1 MDSGNRRGYAVNS
14 FLNSVL
20 KETIY
25 VKQAEGFVNPEQPDW
40 VYLLRKA
47 LYGLKQSAFECYN
60 TLKAVLES
68 PELQFKR
75 IESDHA
81 VLMVLTELSTVYLVL
96 FVDDMAIF
104 RDDEVLIGE
113 IKAKLSSH
121 FKMKDMGIM
130 KRFLRL
136 EIERNS
142 FGDVIVSQKRYI
154 ERVLKRFGMQDCK
167 PVYTPLPTNI
177 RLHKRDY
184 RIPKPPSTMVST
196 RRC

>member
-1 MDSGNRRGYAVNS
+1 MDAVTA

-25 VKQAEGFVNPEQPDW
+25 VKQAEGFIDPEHPDW
-40 VYLLRKA
+40 VYLLGKA
-47 LYGLKQSAFECYN
+47 LYGLKQSALEWYN

-68 PELQFKR
+68 DELQFKR

-81 VLMVLTELSTVYLVL
+81 VFMVRTELSMVYLAL

-104 RDDEVLIGE
+104 GDDEVLIGE

-130 KRFLRL
+130 KRFLGL

-142 FGDVIVSQKRYI
+142 FGDVIVSQRRYI
-154 ERVLKRFGMQDCK
+154 ERVLERPC
-167 PVYTPLPTNI
+167 
-177 RLHKRDY
+177 
-184 RIPKPPSTMVST
+184 RIANGHTLLSPQISHF
-196 RRC
+196 